1 MNSNSTLKK
10 IYKCTLSKMK
20 GNEVFCLN
28 VTPWIHTN
36 AISVKMLL
44 FIISFIHLFQK

>member
-20 GNEVFCLN
+20 GNKE

-36 AISVKMLL
+36 AISVKILL